1 MNHSPNSLEKLIKE
15 FTKLPGIGRKTA
27 QRLAFDVLKKPREDA
42 ISFAKALVEAK
53 DTIKFCRIC
62 FNFAE
67 GELCHVCENENR
79 DNSIICVVEKASDIT
94 IIEKP
99 GRFNGSYH
107 VLGDL
112 LSPLN
117 RVGPDNLHIKPLL
130 NRINDSVKEIIM
142 ALNPS
147 VEGEA
152 TTLYLTKLLKPLV
165 SRVSRLAQG
174 LPAGSE
180 LEFAD
185 ELTLARALD
194 GRVEIK

>member
-1 MNHSPNSLEKLIKE
+1 MNQSPNSLEKLIKE

-53 DTIKFCRIC
+53 DSIKFCRIC

-67 GELCHVCENENR
+67 GELCHVCENSNR

-117 RVGPDNLHIKPLL
+117 RIGPDNLHIKPLL
-130 NRINDSVKEIIM
+130 NRLNNSVKEVII

-165 SRVSRLAQG
+165 SLVSRLAQG

-185 ELTLARALD
+185 ELTLSRALD
-194 GRVEIK
+194 GRVEIN

>member
-117 RVGPDNLHIKPLL
+117 RIGPDNLHIKPLL
-130 NRINDSVKEIIM
+130 NRINDSVKEVIM

-152 TTLYLTKLLKPLV
+152 TTLYITKLLKPLV

-185 ELTLARALD
+185 ELTLSRALD

>member
-117 RVGPDNLHIKPLL
+117 RIGPDNLHIKPLL
-130 NRINDSVKEIIM
+130 NRINDSVKEVIL

-152 TTLYLTKLLKPLV
+152 TTLYITKLLKPLV

-185 ELTLARALD
+185 ELTLSRALD

>member
-1 MNHSPNSLEKLIKE
+1 MNHSPNSLENLIKE

-53 DTIKFCRIC
+53 DSIKFCRIC
-62 FNFAE
+62 FNFSE
-67 GELCHVCENENR
+67 DELCHVCENSNR

-107 VLGDL
+107 VLGGL
-112 LSPLN
+112 LSPLS
-117 RVGPDNLHIKPLL
+117 RIGPENLHIKPLL
-130 NRINDSVKEIIM
+130 NRMNDSVIEVII

-165 SRVSRLAQG
+165 SRISRLAQG

-185 ELTLARALD
+185 ELTLSRALE
-194 GRVEIK
+194 GRVEIN

>member
-1 MNHSPNSLEKLIKE
+1 MENSPDSLEILIKALSG
-15 FTKLPGIGRKTA
+15 LPGIGRKSA
-27 QRLAFDVLKKPREDA
+27 QRLSYHILKKSSEEAEALADA
-42 ISFAKALVEAK
+42 IVKARK
-53 DTIKFCRIC
+53 NIHFCTQC

-67 GELCHVCENENR
+67 EELCRICR
-79 DNSIICVVEKASDIT
+79 DTRREKSSICVVEKASDIP
-94 IIEKP
+94 ILEKP
-99 GRFNGSYH
+99 GKYHGMYH

-117 RVGPDNLHIKPLL
+117 RIGPDDIRIKELL
-130 NRINDSVKEIIM
+130 RRIDGDLEEVIL

-152 TTLYLTKLLKPLV
+152 TMLYITRLVKPLDKK
-165 SRVSRLAQG
+165 VSRLAQG

-185 ELTLARALD
+185 ELTLLRALE
-194 GRVEIK
+194 GRIELQ

>member
-1 MNHSPNSLEKLIKE
+1 MKTTPNSLERLIQE

-27 QRLAFDVLKKPREDA
+27 QRLAFHILKKPREEA
-42 ISFAKALVEAK
+42 VSFAKALIEVK
-53 DTIKFCRIC
+53 DSIHFCKQC
-62 FNFAE
+62 YNFAE
-67 GELCHVCENENR
+67 GDVCAVCANPNR
-79 DNSIICVVEKASDIT
+79 DSSIICVVEKAGDIP
-94 IIEKP
+94 ILEKP
-99 GRFNGSYH
+99 GKFKGKYH
-107 VLGDL
+107 VLGGL

-117 RVGPDNLHIKPLL
+117 RIGPEDLRIKELL
-130 NRINDSVKEIIM
+130 SRTGEAVKEVII

-152 TTLYLTKLLKPLV
+152 TTLYITKLIKHLV
-165 SRVSRLAQG
+165 PHVSRLAQG

-185 ELTLARALD
+185 ELTLAKAME